1 MSGRFPAR
9 FAASLTAIGLLAAGG
24 VALAPTFAANAA
36 TADVT
41 LDWKVTNDWGTGFQT
56 QITVVNRTTKAF
68 NPWKVT
74 IPFAPTISS
83 FWSATLAPV
92 SGGYVISGP
101 KWGTS
106 LAAGA
111 SATFGFVASTASGV
125 RAPASCTVTGATCGV
140 VSTLPSS
147 PTATATVTPTA
158 SPTPTPT
165 ASPTPTP
172 TASPT
177 PTPSATPTPTGAAGT
192 TLAAPYVDLAGWPT
206 PDLSAMST
214 ATGAKA
220 MTAAFVVQEAGK
232 VCSPAWGSYS
242 DYVVGG
248 SGDFASNIAAYQA
261 SGGRVVV
268 SFGGAANSELA
279 ENCTDEAAL
288 LAAYTT
294 VVDRFG
300 LDRIDFDIEGA
311 AVSNATANQ
320 RRARVVAQLQKAY
333 AVKGR
338 LLEVSLTLPVMP
350 YGLVASGLRTA
361 KEFAAAGVAVTQV
374 NVMAMDYGSTYTDM
388 GTHAIAAAQSTVTQ
402 LRGIPQY
409 SAFTDARL
417 FAMVGVTVMI
427 GQNDIAG
434 EVLTVADATK
444 VAAFAK
450 SNGVGELSWW
460 DLTRD
465 RPCSTPTEAI
475 YLCTRVSDPMWAF
488 SKALIAGLGGA
499 ITPNPSPVVTP
510 TPTVTATATVTPTI
524 TPTATT
530 TPTPTVPAGTKVTV
544 GLKVT
549 TEWGTGRNMSMTVT
563 NTSGAPITSWTVS
576 MPWTG
581 SALTI
586 WNAIGTMGG
595 GTFTASNETWN
606 GVLAP
611 GASASVGFGYTGAL
625 VLPTTCTSSLGAC
638 AIVP

>member
-1 MSGRFPAR
+1 MSGRFSAR
-9 FAASLTAIGLLAAGG
+9 FAAALTAIGLLAAGG
-24 VALAPTFAANAA
+24 VALAPSFVANAA

-56 QITVVNRTTKAF
+56 QITVVNRTTKAI

-83 FWSATLAPV
+83 FWSATIAPV

-101 KWGTS
+101 KWGTA

-111 SATFGFVASTASGV
+111 SATFGFVASTTTGV
-125 RAPASCTVTGATCGV
+125 RAPASCTVTGATCAV
-140 VSTLPSS
+140 VSAVASS
-147 PTATATVTPTA
+147 PTASSPTA
-158 SPTPTPT
+158 SVSATPTIT
-165 ASPTPTP
+165 
-172 TASPT
+172 
-177 PTPSATPTPTGAAGT
+177 ATPTPTGIAGT

-206 PDLSAMST
+206 PDLTAMAT

-242 DYVVGG
+242 AYVVGG
-248 SGDFASNIAAYQA
+248 SGDFASNISAYQA

-279 ENCTDEAAL
+279 ENCTDETAL

-294 VVDRFG
+294 VVDRFS

-333 AVKGR
+333 AAKGR
-338 LLEVSLTLPVMP
+338 SLEVSLTLPVMP

-388 GTHAIAAAQSTVTQ
+388 GTHAITAAQSTVTQ

-434 EVLTVADATK
+434 EVLTLADATK
-444 VAAFAK
+444 VASFAK

-475 YLCTRVSDPMWAF
+475 YLCTRLSDPTWAF

-499 ITPNPSPVVTP
+499 ITPNPGPVATTPPTP
-510 TPTVTATATVTPTI
+510 TPTVTATP
-524 TPTATT
+524 TT
-530 TPTPTVPAGTKVTV
+530 TAGAKVTV
-544 GLKVT
+544 GLAVT
-549 TEWGTGRNMSMTVT
+549 SEWGTGRNMAMTVT
-563 NTSGAPITSWTVS
+563 NTSGAPVTSWSVS

-581 SALTI
+581 STVTI
-586 WNAIGTMGG
+586 WNAVGTMGG
-595 GTFTASNETWN
+595 GTFTASNEAWN
-606 GVLAP
+606 GALAP